1 MYFNPP
7 QPENNPANPFWH
19 PLNQQQEAVSVEL
32 EFKSDAAGK
41 KAGGKKVGKNTY
53 MMTFKDNKEMNK
65 FMDTHSDKLN
75 ESTAE
80 YRAMMKKYKGSDAEK
95 VFKMLRDEGFKVG
108 EQDDTLVRNLLKR
121 HKGNVKKVV
130 DQIVKDYPGKFD
142 VNRMMMDHV
151 EIDEES
157 QIFYKRPASIS
168 ALGGQK
174 NHAIVDGRGMII
186 AVGFTEKDA
195 KKKKKFGQ
203 KVMELPGARIGQK
216 IKMFKEDVEQVD
228 ELFMKKALAGE
239 KAREVLTDAKIPHSM
254 VMGRIRV
261 PERFVTI
268 AKKTLDDAF
277 GGMFQKKTGFKVS
290 GTMKEDVQ
298 LDEMS
303 AKAHYNKMKA
313 QGKLGGMV
321 VTPIDRDRFPNR
333 EKEGLEGPFRSK
345 KSGQVYYYDRK
356 AGKYYDP
363 LSDMFLQVKDVMESI
378 NEQYAM
384 MTNIDWHL
392 NDLTWSTIIIPNT
405 FDGVQSGEYNSAFD
419 WNGDGVLDM
428 DDVLLAMDLW
438 QQGLG
443 VMYADDYQ
451 RMLAD
456 MEAGRRS
463 NVNKG
468 GAQMQIGT
476 RFGSK
481 TSRPPAAP
489 PTTGS
494 MRESVQLEEEF
505 GPETYESAMG
515 AIQSILYM
523 YNNPKFDPKVYFANN
538 ESGQLF
544 VSLYDYNGDGLVD
557 FDDLTL
563 LLSLQSA
570 GLPFMYAFTYNKYM
584 ESDARSGAKQ
594 QRGTQLQ
601 IGKTMG
607 SKTSRPPAAPP
618 TTGSMRESVQL
629 DEEDRD
635 PRFASQQNA
644 IQLFMQSVI
653 DNPDFDFESFYQ
665 DETGQYFLSL
675 YDYNGDGV
683 IDFGDLQVLLSL
695 EGAGLPYMDAADY
708 IRYMGSG
715 ARSGVKQQRGSQIQI
730 GTQMGSKTSKPP
742 AAPADTSTGAG
753 GR

>member
-1 MYFNPP
+1 
-7 QPENNPANPFWH
+7 
-19 PLNQQQEAVSVEL
+19 
-32 EFKSDAAGK
+32 
-41 KAGGKKVGKNTY
+41 
-53 MMTFKDNKEMNK
+53 
-65 FMDTHSDKLN
+65 
-75 ESTAE
+75 
-80 YRAMMKKYKGSDAEK
+80 MKTQ
-95 VFKMLRDEGFKVG
+95 L
-108 EQDDTLVRNLLKR
+108 
-121 HKGNVKKVV
+121 
-130 DQIVKDYPGKFD
+130 I
-142 VNRMMMDHV
+142 
-151 EIDEES
+151 
-157 QIFYKRPASIS
+157 
-168 ALGGQK
+168 
-174 NHAIVDGRGMII
+174 AI
-186 AVGFTEKDA
+186 
-195 KKKKKFGQ
+195 
-203 KVMELPGARIGQK
+203 
-216 IKMFKEDVEQVD
+216 KEDVEQVD
-228 ELFMKKALAGE
+228 ELFMKKALAGD
-239 KAREVLTDAKIPHSM
+239 KAREVLTNAKIPHSM

-298 LDEMS
+298 LDEKVMTFTFRKTEDAREFETKAFGFAISTDIMMMPGGKTGVEVSTMDPKDDKRLISLAKKMGGRVHKIVEDVQLDEMS

-333 EKEGLEGPFRSK
+333 EKEGLEGPYRSK
-345 KSGQVYYYDRK
+345 KSGQVYYYDKK

-363 LSDMFLQVKDVMESI
+363 LSDMYLEVKDVMESI
-378 NEQYAM
+378 EEGFASDAQRRAAFASGYKAKGKKKGVEEEYAQ
-384 MTNIDWHL
+384 MTNIDWLL

-489 PTTGS
+489 PTTGG
-494 MRESVQLEEEF
+494 MRESVQLDEEF
-505 GPETYESAMG
+505 GPANYESAIG
-515 AIQSILYM
+515 SIEGILTM
-523 YNNPKFDPKVYFANN
+523 YKDPNFDPKVYFANN

-557 FDDLTL
+557 YDDLTL
-563 LLSLQSA
+563 LLSLESA
-570 GLPFMYAFTYNKYM
+570 GLPFMYAFTYSKYM
-584 ESDARSGAKQ
+584 DSDARSGAKQ

-607 SKTSRPPAAPP
+607 SKTSRPPSFP
-618 TTGSMRESVQL
+618 V
-629 DEEDRD
+629 
-635 PRFASQQNA
+635 
-644 IQLFMQSVI
+644 
-653 DNPDFDFESFYQ
+653 PD
-665 DETGQYFLSL
+665 
-675 YDYNGDGV
+675 
-683 IDFGDLQVLLSL
+683 
-695 EGAGLPYMDAADY
+695 M
-708 IRYMGSG
+708 SG
-715 ARSGVKQQRGSQIQI
+715 R
-730 GTQMGSKTSKPP
+730 
-742 AAPADTSTGAG
+742 AG

>member
-1 MYFNPP
+1 
-7 QPENNPANPFWH
+7 
-19 PLNQQQEAVSVEL
+19 
-32 EFKSDAAGK
+32 
-41 KAGGKKVGKNTY
+41 
-53 MMTFKDNKEMNK
+53 
-65 FMDTHSDKLN
+65 
-75 ESTAE
+75 
-80 YRAMMKKYKGSDAEK
+80 
-95 VFKMLRDEGFKVG
+95 
-108 EQDDTLVRNLLKR
+108 
-121 HKGNVKKVV
+121 
-130 DQIVKDYPGKFD
+130 
-142 VNRMMMDHV
+142 
-151 EIDEES
+151 
-157 QIFYKRPASIS
+157 
-168 ALGGQK
+168 
-174 NHAIVDGRGMII
+174 
-186 AVGFTEKDA
+186 
-195 KKKKKFGQ
+195 
-203 KVMELPGARIGQK
+203 
-216 IKMFKEDVEQVD
+216 
-228 ELFMKKALAGE
+228 
-239 KAREVLTDAKIPHSM
+239 
-254 VMGRIRV
+254 
-261 PERFVTI
+261 
-268 AKKTLDDAF
+268 
-277 GGMFQKKTGFKVS
+277 
-290 GTMKEDVQ
+290 MKEDVQ

-333 EKEGLEGPFRSK
+333 EKEGLEGPYRSK
-345 KSGQVYYYDRK
+345 KSGQVYYYDKK

-363 LSDMFLQVKDVMESI
+363 LSDMYLEVKDVMESI
-378 NEQYAM
+378 EEGFASDAQRRAAFASGYKAKGKKKGVEEEYAQ
-384 MTNIDWHL
+384 MTNIDWLL

-428 DDVLLAMDLW
+428 ADVQLAIDLW

-476 RFGSK
+476 RF
-481 TSRPPAAP
+481 
-489 PTTGS
+489 
-494 MRESVQLEEEF
+494 
-505 GPETYESAMG
+505 
-515 AIQSILYM
+515 
-523 YNNPKFDPKVYFANN
+523 
-538 ESGQLF
+538 
-544 VSLYDYNGDGLVD
+544 
-557 FDDLTL
+557 
-563 LLSLQSA
+563 
-570 GLPFMYAFTYNKYM
+570 
-584 ESDARSGAKQ
+584 
-594 QRGTQLQ
+594 
-601 IGKTMG
+601 G

-695 EGAGLPYMDAADY
+695 EGAGLPYMNAAEY

-715 ARSGVKQQRGSQIQI
+715 ARSGAKQQRGTQLQI
-730 GTQMGSKTSKPP
+730 GKTMGSKTSRPP
-742 AAPADTSTGAG
+742 AAPPDMSTGAG